1 MKKRNVLEVLR
12 DKQLVHPPKWLPA
25 NVHYLVI
32 TGSVS
37 YAVSSDTSDM
47 DIVGFCIPPKEDVFP
62 HLRGEIPGFGRQ
74 IQRFDVWQQHH
85 IMDKEARQEY
95 DFTIYSVVK
104 FFHLAMENNPNMVD
118 ILFTPQRCVLFCSSV
133 AQIVR
138 DNRKLFLH
146 KGVYHKMRGYS
157 YQQLHKI
164 GAKSNSSNPKRQADI
179 EKFGMDLKFAY
190 HVVRLLLECEQ
201 ILLEHDLNI
210 EQNAEILK
218 SIRRGEWSE
227 EKLRGWFDEKEKQL
241 EEMYI
246 KSTLQHTPDE
256 EAIKDLLMNCL
267 EQHYG
272 SLTEAVKR
280 EVPVERMI
288 AELKSVLEKYEGR

>member
-1 MKKRNVLEVLR
+1 MSSRVHLMKQKGLIS
-12 DKQLVHPPKWLPA
+12 PPKWLPA
-25 NVHYLVI
+25 NIHYEVM

-37 YAVSSDTSDM
+37 YACSSDTSDM

-74 IQRFDVWQQHH
+74 NQRFDVWQQHH
-85 IMDKEARQEY
+85 IMDNEARQEY
-95 DFTIYSVVK
+95 DFSIYSIVK
-104 FFHLAMENNPNMVD
+104 FFHLCMENNPNMVD

-138 DNRKLFLH
+138 DNRKIFLH
-146 KGVYHKMRGYS
+146 KGCYQKMRGYS
-157 YQQLHKI
+157 YAQLHKI
-164 GAKSNSSNPKRQADI
+164 GTKSNASNPKRQASI
-179 EKFGMDLKFAY
+179 EQFGYDVKFGY
-190 HVVRLLLECEQ
+190 NVVRLLLECEQ

-210 EQNAEILK
+210 ERNSEILK

-241 EEMYI
+241 EEMYT
-246 KSTLQHTPDE
+246 KSTLRHSPDE

-272 SLTEAVKR
+272 SLDNAVKR
-280 EVPVERMI
+280 EVPVDRLV
-288 AELKSVLEKYEGR
+288 AELKAVLEKFG